1 MTNPMTDPTLTA
13 ADLCIVAARLH
24 DLRRL
29 VAQAGTTP
37 PSKAQA
43 LDALALETAAAV
55 VVALAVDCDASV
67 SAARYIDHA
76 ETAARLARLFAQH
89 RDA

>member
-1 MTNPMTDPTLTA
+1 MIKDPTLTA

-29 VAQAGTTP
+29 VAQAGTTTP

-43 LDALALETAAAV
+43 LDALALEIAAAAV
-55 VVALAVDCDASV
+55 IALAVDCDASV
-67 SAARYIDHA
+67 TAARYIDHA
-76 ETAARLARLFAQH
+76 ETAARLARLFAQN